1 MKNNIQQSNRFAS
14 SIIPTFLSYKK
25 ESSLLDSPPAAGCDS
40 GTLPFRRSAILAER
54 FCFHR
59 TNFPMKQKRKLPFPH
74 RKQLPRHD
82 YHRHIICCK
91 ILASPCQ
98 KITCKAPLCASH
110 NINSTINFP
119 TCQPLSLSF
128 CTISFLFKVDLCI
141 FTSIL
146 PAIFPYINL
155 LFSVNTPSMTSI
167 NATIAYIPVKR
178 RHYAVFFRII

>member
-1 MKNNIQQSNRFAS
+1 MYITPPEKKKAS
-14 SIIPTFLSYKK
+14 PPFTKKTFLH
-25 ESSLLDSPPAAGCDS
+25 
-40 GTLPFRRSAILAER
+40 LAQP
-54 FCFHR
+54 
-59 TNFPMKQKRKLPFPH
+59 FPMKQKRKLPFPH

-119 TCQPLSLSF
+119 ACQPLSLSF

-167 NATIAYIPVKR
+167 NVTIAYIPVKR

>member
-1 MKNNIQQSNRFAS
+1 MLYFHSLSLTICILPTRKKASLFIMKNNIQQSNCFAS
-14 SIIPTFLSYKK
+14 SIIPTFLSYK
-25 ESSLLDSPPAAGCDS
+25 
-40 GTLPFRRSAILAER
+40 
-54 FCFHR
+54 
-59 TNFPMKQKRKLPFPH
+59 KRKLPFPH

-128 CTISFLFKVDLCI
+128 CTIPFLFKVDLCI

-167 NATIAYIPVKR
+167 NVTIAYIPVKR

>member
-1 MKNNIQQSNRFAS
+1 MYITPPEVKSKPPFTNK
-14 SIIPTFLSYKK
+14 TFL
-25 ESSLLDSPPAAGCDS
+25 
-40 GTLPFRRSAILAER
+40 RRAQP
-54 FCFHR
+54 
-59 TNFPMKQKRKLPFPH
+59 FPMKQKRKLPFPH

-82 YHRHIICCK
+82 YHRYIICCK

-110 NINSTINFP
+110 DINNITNSP
-119 TCQPLSLSF
+119 ACQPLSLSF
-128 CTISFLFKVDLCI
+128 CTIPFLFKVDLCI

-178 RHYAVFFRII
+178 RHYAVFFHII

>member
-1 MKNNIQQSNRFAS
+1 MLYFHSLPLTICILPPRR
-14 SIIPTFLSYKK
+14 KK
-25 ESSLLDSPPAAGCDS
+25 QAPFYEQDLFTTSAAIS
-40 GTLPFRRSAILAER
+40 HET
-54 FCFHR
+54 
-59 TNFPMKQKRKLPFPH
+59 KKRKLPFPH

-119 TCQPLSLSF
+119 ACQPLSLSF
-128 CTISFLFKVDLCI
+128 CTIPFLFKVDLCI

-178 RHYAVFFRII
+178 RHYAVFFCII